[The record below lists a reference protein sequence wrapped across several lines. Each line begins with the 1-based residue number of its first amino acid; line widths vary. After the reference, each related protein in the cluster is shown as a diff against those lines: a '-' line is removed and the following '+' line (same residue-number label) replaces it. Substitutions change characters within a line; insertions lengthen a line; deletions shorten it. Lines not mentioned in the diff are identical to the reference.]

1 MANSFTQL
9 YIHFVFAVG
18 RRESTITESWRDELY
33 KYITGAIN
41 NRGHHLMAIGGM
53 PDHVHLLVSMSPK
66 ESVASLVQ
74 SLKSQSSRWI
84 NEQRFFNCHFEWQTG
99 YGAFSYTKSH
109 TSQVINYIKNQKE
122 HHRLKTFL
130 EEYKHILDEMGFT
143 YDEKFVFHK
152 I

>member
-1 MANSFTQL
+1 
-9 YIHFVFAVG
+9 
-18 RRESTITESWRDELY
+18 
-33 KYITGAIN
+33 
-41 NRGHHLMAIGGM
+41 MAIGGM